1 MNSKFI
7 DEFRSKINLSTEQ
20 KEIIVGLILGDGCL
34 ETQNEGKTYRLK
46 IEQTSLHRDYVD
58 WLYGKLQNLVL
69 TEPREKIKR
78 IREKTYC
85 NYGFQTIS
93 CGSLRFFAHQFYD
106 QNSKK
111 KKIPKIIGRLLS
123 PLALTVWFM
132 DDGQIKSKKH
142 KALMIN
148 SQCFSRKDV
157 GLLQEVLLKN
167 FQIETTLRK
176 DKQGFRIYLLSKTI
190 QNFLAVIRSYIIPSM
205 RYKIGRINTVPKK

>member
-20 KEIIVGLILGDGCL
+20 KEIIVGLMLGDGCL
-34 ETQNEGKTYRLK
+34 ETQNRGRTYRLK
-46 IEQTSLHRDYVD
+46 IEQTLLHKDYVD

-69 TEPREKIKR
+69 TGPREKNKR
-78 IREKTYC
+78 IGEKTYC

-106 QNSKK
+106 QGSKK
-111 KKIPKIIGRLLS
+111 KKIPKIIKKLLN
-123 PLALTVWFM
+123 PLALAVWFM
-132 DDGQIKSKKH
+132 DGGQIKSKKH

-148 SQCFSRKDV
+148 SQCFSRKDL
-157 GLLQEVLLKN
+157 GLLQKVLLKN
-167 FQIETTLRK
+167 FQIETTLKK

-190 QNFLAVIRSYIIPSM
+190 QNFLAVIHSYVIPSM
-205 RYKIGRINTVPKK
+205 GYKIGRINTFA

>member
-20 KEIIVGLILGDGCL
+20 KEIIIGLMLGDGCL
-34 ETQNEGKTYRLK
+34 ETQNGGQTYRLK
-46 IEQTSLHRDYVD
+46 IEQTLLHKDYVD

-69 TEPREKIKR
+69 TEPRKKNKR
-78 IREKTYC
+78 IGKKAYC

-111 KKIPKIIGRLLS
+111 KKIPKIIKKLLS

-148 SQCFSRKDV
+148 SQCFSKKDL
-157 GLLQEVLLKN
+157 GLLQKVLLKN
-167 FQIETTLRK
+167 FQIKTTLKK
-176 DKQGFRIYLLSKTI
+176 DKQGFRIYLLSETI
-190 QNFLAVIRSYIIPSM
+190 QNFLAVIRPYIISSM
-205 RYKIGRINTVPKK
+205 GYKIGRINTIA

>member
-20 KEIIVGLILGDGCL
+20 KEIIVGLMLGDGCL
-34 ETQNEGKTYRLK
+34 ETQNRGRTYRLK
-46 IEQTSLHRDYVD
+46 IEQTSSHKDYVD

-69 TEPREKIKR
+69 TEPRKKNKRIGEKI
-78 IREKTYC
+78 YC

-106 QNSKK
+106 QGSKK
-111 KKIPKIIGRLLS
+111 KKIPKIIKKLLS
-123 PLALTVWFM
+123 PLALAVWFM

-148 SQCFSRKDV
+148 SQCFSRKDL
-157 GLLQEVLLKN
+157 GLLQKVLLKN
-167 FQIETTLRK
+167 FQIETTLKK

-190 QNFLAVIRSYIIPSM
+190 QNFLAVIRPYIISSM
-205 RYKIGRINTVPKK
+205 GYKIGRINTIA